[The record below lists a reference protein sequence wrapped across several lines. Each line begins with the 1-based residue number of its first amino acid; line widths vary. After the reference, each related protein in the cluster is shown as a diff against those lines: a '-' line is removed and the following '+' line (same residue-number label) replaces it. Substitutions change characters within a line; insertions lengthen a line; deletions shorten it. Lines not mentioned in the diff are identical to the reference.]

1 MQFSDKIYVAGH
13 TGLLG
18 SALVRRLRAAGYT
31 NLVLKTRTEL
41 DLADADA
48 VRNFFFQERPRCV
61 FLAAAKVGGILAND
75 TFPADFIFENI
86 RIQTNTIGES
96 RRSGVERLLFLGSSC
111 IYPRQAPQPLREE
124 SFMTGPLESTNRAY
138 AIAKIAGIEMCRASN
153 RQYGTGFLAAM
164 PTNLYGPGDN
174 YHPSESH
181 LIPALIRKMHEAKIT
196 GSQEVVIWGSG
207 APRRELLHSDDA
219 ADACIFLLNLPPQ
232 PFRQLAGC
240 NNRNNDDNEDGV
252 APLVNVGSGYDLTVR
267 ELAAVVAEVVGV
279 SPELVFD
286 ASKPDGT
293 PRKLLDSGRLT
304 ALGWKPRVAMREGLR
319 ETYADFCRGI
329 SELQAVEES
338 PPQPMTPC
346 AS

>member
-13 TGLLG
+13 SGLLG
-18 SALVRRLRAAGYT
+18 SALVRRLRVAGYS

-41 DLADADA
+41 DLASADA
-48 VRNFFFQERPRCV
+48 VREFFSQERPLYV

-75 TFPADFIFENI
+75 TRPADFIFENL
-86 RIQTNTIGES
+86 RIETNVIHEA

-111 IYPRQAPQPLREE
+111 IYPRRAPQPLREE

-138 AIAKIAGIEMCRASN
+138 AVAKIAGIEMCWTSN

-181 LIPALIRKMHEAKIT
+181 LVPALIRKMHEARIT
-196 GSQEVVIWGSG
+196 GSREVVIWGSG

-232 PFRQLAGC
+232 PFRQLAG
-240 NNRNNDDNEDGV
+240 RNNAGRNNHDNDL

-279 SPELVFD
+279 APSLVFD

-293 PRKLLDSGRLT
+293 PRKLLDSGRLA
-304 ALGWKPRVAMREGLR
+304 ALGWKPRIDLREGLR
-319 ETYADFCRGI
+319 QTYADFCHGI
-329 SELQAVEES
+329 SELRVEAS
-338 PPQPMTPC
+338 PPQTQTPC